1 MTSGLRPTT
10 RVVIADDHPVVR
22 AGLRELLRSSGDI
35 EVVGEAANGVE
46 AVELATALR
55 PDLVLMDLAMPE
67 LDGVE
72 ATRLI
77 TAARPETVVV
87 ALTTYDDA
95 AHVRAALDAGARGY
109 LRKDIG
115 PEQLVAGIRAA
126 ASQWILVSPDIN
138 PLVTPDDDVA
148 EGAG

>member
-1 MTSGLRPTT
+1 MTPTT
-10 RVVIADDHPVVR
+10 VVIADDHPVVR

-77 TAARPETVVV
+77 TAARPEVVVV

-126 ASQWILVSPDIN
+126 ASQWILVSPAIN
-138 PLVTPDDDVA
+138 PLASPVA
-148 EGAG
+148 ETAEGTQ